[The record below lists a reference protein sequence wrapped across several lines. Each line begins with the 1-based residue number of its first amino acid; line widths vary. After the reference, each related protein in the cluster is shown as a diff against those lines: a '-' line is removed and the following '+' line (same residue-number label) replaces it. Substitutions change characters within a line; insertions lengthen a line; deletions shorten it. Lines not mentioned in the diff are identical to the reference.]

1 MQTDSTFF
9 VIRDKG
15 TRAGKVSQRISPLLR
30 GMYITPRFFGKI
42 PLSLHKIL
50 LYLIM
55 QEVTGEDIL
64 NYLRENKS
72 YLFSEYHLTK
82 MGLFGSF
89 AKGDVTASSD
99 IDLLVEFEPDTEEL
113 LEKKTRI
120 KNMIKRQFNLEV
132 DICREKYIKPYFKS
146 QILQSVIYV

>member
-1 MQTDSTFF
+1 
-9 VIRDKG
+9 
-15 TRAGKVSQRISPLLR
+15 
-30 GMYITPRFFGKI
+30 
-42 PLSLHKIL
+42 
-50 LYLIM
+50 
-55 QEVTGEDIL
+55 
-64 NYLRENKS
+64 
-72 YLFSEYHLTK
+72 

-120 KNMIKRQFNLEV
+120 KNMIKRQFNLEA

-146 QILQSVIYV
+146 QILQSVIYVWKRQR